1 MAVFNYKIE
10 RKIKASCNKCFL
22 PSDCLVQNGPFSE
35 EDEAWYDYYVLKKYH
50 IAFVVFHPQLFL
62 RYVHLSAGMVDAMIL
77 RMQASPHLRVM
88 GVFGGGEL

>member
-10 RKIKASCNKCFL
+10 RKIKASCNKGVFFCI
-22 PSDCLVQNGPFSE
+22 
-35 EDEAWYDYYVLKKYH
+35 LKKYH

-77 RMQASPHLRVM
+77 RMRACQNLRLM
-88 GVFGGGEL
+88 GVFGGGDSVWGVG